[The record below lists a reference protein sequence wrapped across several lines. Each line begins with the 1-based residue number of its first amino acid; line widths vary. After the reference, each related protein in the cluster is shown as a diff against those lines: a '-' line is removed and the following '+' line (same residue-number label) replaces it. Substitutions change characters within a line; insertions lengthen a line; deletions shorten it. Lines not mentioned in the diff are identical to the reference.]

1 MWSSIGRPLY
11 HKNKCVY
18 DRFWQKNH
26 TRKTGKLM
34 RISTLSRWREF
45 KRHTININ
53 DALWHVRLSELFE
66 AVSALLDLFAADRM
80 YHLLCWRDYISSLHF
95 GPKEAVHLQSE
106 TYSEM
111 KQMFF
116 KKVDQIIFAEHEI
129 WSLQSLLQEYKQ
141 IVREYRFDMGNFKLS
156 YCEKSVS

>member
-1 MWSSIGRPLY
+1 
-11 HKNKCVY
+11 
-18 DRFWQKNH
+18 
-26 TRKTGKLM
+26 M
-34 RISTLSRWREF
+34 RISTLSGWREF

-53 DALWHVRLSELFE
+53 DALWHVRLSEPFE

-80 YHLLCWRDYISSLHF
+80 YHLPCWRDYISSLDF
-95 GPKEAVHLQSE
+95 GPKEAMHLQSE
-106 TYSEM
+106 TYSEI

-129 WSLQSLLQEYKQ
+129 RSLQS
-141 IVREYRFDMGNFKLS
+141 IIYRFDMANFKSS